1 MPTTNI
7 LKSTQADST
16 IEHMADRAAASVDSA
31 LQATRVATDHALES
45 MQSSVENL
53 RQAGPAALSRAA
65 AQVEDLTRR
74 GMDRARDAGVQV
86 KAQVSRAG
94 ERSVDY
100 IREEP
105 VKSVLVAAAA
115 GAAVAALVGWSMR
128 SRAAAKA

>member
-7 LKSTQADST
+7 LKSTSTDSA
-16 IEHMADRAAASVDSA
+16 INHVADRAAATVDGA

-53 RQAGPAALSRAA
+53 RQTGPAALSRAA

-74 GMDRARDAGVQV
+74 GMDRAREAGVQV
-86 KAQVSRAG
+86 KTQVSRAG

-115 GAAVAALVGWSMR
+115 GAAIAALVSWSMR
-128 SRAAAKA
+128 SRAARD